1 MRRKR
6 RAYRQNQIIENGE
19 NGGRGAWTERISSPF
34 SIGSCGAACL
44 AGVLAGATV
53 QSVLW
58 GDEAEV
64 IGPGVGFLV
73 IGAGIF
79 LAWLGQMRLY
89 AYGKI
94 AESCEAMMKTMERM
108 EAMQRA
114 QLPVRKCANCGAV
127 LDDDAFFCTK
137 CGTRIEK

>member
-1 MRRKR
+1 MFKNIGKKIQG
-6 RAYRQNQIIENGE
+6 YSMLVFVIEVF
-19 NGGRGAWTERISSPF
+19 F
-34 SIGSCGAACL
+34 SIL

-114 QLPVRKCANCGAV
+114 QFPVRKCANCGAV

>member
-1 MRRKR
+1 MFKNIGKKIQGYSMLVF
-6 RAYRQNQIIENGE
+6 AIEVF
-19 NGGRGAWTERISSPF
+19 F
-34 SIGSCGAACL
+34 SIL

-94 AESCEAMMKTMERM
+94 AESCETMMKTMERM

>member
-1 MRRKR
+1 MFKNIGKKIQS
-6 RAYRQNQIIENGE
+6 YSMLVFVVEV
-19 NGGRGAWTERISSPF
+19 F
-34 SIGSCGAACL
+34 LSIL
-44 AGVLAGATV
+44 AGVLVGATI

-64 IGPGVGFLV
+64 LGPGVGFLV

-108 EAMQRA
+108 EAMQRS
-114 QLPVRKCANCGAV
+114 QIPVRKCANCGTV
-127 LDDDAFFCTK
+127 LDDDAVFCPE
-137 CGTRIEK
+137 CGTKASK

>member
-1 MRRKR
+1 MFKNIGKKIQS
-6 RAYRQNQIIENGE
+6 YSMFVFVIEVF
-19 NGGRGAWTERISSPF
+19 F
-34 SIGSCGAACL
+34 SIL
-44 AGVLAGATV
+44 AGVLTGATV

-89 AYGKI
+89 AYGRLSGIPDK
-94 AESCEAMMKTMERM
+94 RPY
-108 EAMQRA
+108 Q
-114 QLPVRKCANCGAV
+114 
-127 LDDDAFFCTK
+127 
-137 CGTRIEK
+137 

>member
-1 MRRKR
+1 MFKNIGKKIQG
-6 RAYRQNQIIENGE
+6 YSMLVFVIEVF
-19 NGGRGAWTERISSPF
+19 F
-34 SIGSCGAACL
+34 SIL

-73 IGAGIF
+73 IAVGIF

-114 QLPVRKCANCGAV
+114 QLPMRKCANCGAE
-127 LDDDAFFCTK
+127 LDDDAVFCPE
-137 CGTRIEK
+137 CGTKTEK

>member
-1 MRRKR
+1 MFKNIGKKIQG
-6 RAYRQNQIIENGE
+6 YSMLVFVVEVF
-19 NGGRGAWTERISSPF
+19 F
-34 SIGSCGAACL
+34 SIL

-58 GDEAEV
+58 GDEAKV

-73 IGAGIF
+73 IAVGIF

-108 EAMQRA
+108 EAMQRS
-114 QLPVRKCANCGAV
+114 QIPMRKCANCGAE
-127 LDDDAFFCTK
+127 LDDDAVFCPE
-137 CGTRIEK
+137 CGTKNEK